1 MVRNGE
7 TLKMYRKSINRTMGF
22 NRSCQAGMHWKWRP
36 QDVLKGTNT
45 RLPDYVKKTLCR
57 LWRASEEC
65 APRQAPVWPLLR
77 PWTTWSSQHQ
87 SAASAIFEE
96 LNWKCVPL
104 YLSKTLLSVT
114 SPTLVFTRP
123 CGSHSDA
130 LLVSRALLLP
140 GFSQS
145 YWCTFFLGTLF
156 LLTDFGQGILLLC
169 HIPKYIKRWS
179 YFLLLTFQFNIHLL
193 CFIGFFSSQKDSSIS
208 VQFLQNSNALVEIWF
223 FLLRPVG
230 ISNYTVS

>member
-1 MVRNGE
+1 MEKHWKCTERVSIEPWVLTGVVRQGCAENEGHRMCWRGQ
-7 TLKMYRKSINRTMGF
+7 TLGSRTM
-22 NRSCQAGMHWKWRP
+22 SKRP
-36 QDVLKGTNT
+36 CVACGGPPKSAPLDKRPSDLCLDPEPRDPPST
-45 RLPDYVKKTLCR
+45 RVQL
-57 LWRASEEC
+57 
-65 APRQAPVWPLLR
+65 
-77 PWTTWSSQHQ
+77 
-87 SAASAIFEE
+87 AIFEE